1 VRGGGHC
8 PGDDPRVRPDADTVA
23 STNEL
28 SGVVHGPA
36 IQARTILGGVHF
48 GSAPPAPAQVPV
60 PAQLPPA
67 PAYFT
72 GRVTELAMLR
82 GTADDYDPVR
92 RLALIVLFGTAGSGK
107 TSLASHWLHQ
117 IDGDGV
123 LFADLGGHA
132 PDSAAPPGDVLT
144 AFLLALGTSPDRIPL
159 ELAEQAK
166 FYRSLTSG
174 RRLLILLDDAATAA
188 QVRALLPGPGPGY
201 TAGQPGLPT
210 LVVVTTRWRLTGL
223 AMDGARFVDVGPLDD
238 DSCIGLLSQMVGT
251 ERAATEADAI
261 RTVVRLCAG
270 LPLAVRVAGARLA
283 SHARWPVGRVAAELA
298 SEQDRLTALSITE
311 DLSVRA
317 AFDVSYQALRSATAR
332 VYGLLALIPA
342 PDFGADLAAATAGLT
357 RGQATGLLD
366 ELASA
371 SLLEE
376 TAEGRFRFHDLV
388 KLHARER
395 AEGETTTEV
404 TNAIAR
410 AVSWYL
416 AQAVAADVV
425 IIPGRW
431 RLNPM
436 YEHKRAAQSAFAGPQ
451 EALQWLESELA
462 GLIAAVR
469 QAHDHSLHQL
479 TWQLCE
485 ALWGLFSYHK
495 YFRYWIQVHLLGIAS
510 ARACGDPAAE
520 ARMRVQL
527 GLAYLNLGR
536 QELAREEF
544 VSALRLD
551 RGAGHRIGEATA
563 LENIG
568 LADLSLGRPEQA
580 LDSFRHA
587 RAIFQEARAARGV
600 MGMTRHIGEAYRDAG
615 RHELAV
621 DQLLIARGMAAA
633 LPDPYNEARSL
644 TSLGQTH
651 LKAGRPDEAVG
662 VLREALTIMVQ
673 LGGRYEQARIHVT
686 LAEALQSLNRHGQA
700 REQLTAALAIYSA
713 IDAPEAGAI
722 SRRIGESGN
731 SQTSQ

>member
-1 VRGGGHC
+1 ML
-8 PGDDPRVRPDADTVA
+8 PAESA
-23 STNEL
+23 SSNEL

-36 IQARTILGGVHF
+36 VQAKSILGGVHF
-48 GSAPPAPAQVPV
+48 SIAPPASAPIPT

-67 PAYFT
+67 TAYFT
-72 GRVTELAMLR
+72 GRSRELAMLQR
-82 GTADDYDPVR
+82 AAADYDPVR
-92 RLALIVLFGTAGSGK
+92 RLAVIVLYGTAGSGK

-117 IDGDGV
+117 ISGDGV
-123 LFADLGGHA
+123 LYADLRGHVL
-132 PDSAAPPGDVLT
+132 DSAVPPGDVLT
-144 AFLLALGTSPDRIPL
+144 AFSLALGTSADRIPL

-174 RRLLILLDDAATAA
+174 RRMLVLLDNAATAA
-188 QVRALLPGPGPGY
+188 QVRALLPGPGPEPS
-201 TAGQPGLPT
+201 AGQPGLPT
-210 LVVVTTRWRLTGL
+210 LVLVTTRWRLTGL
-223 AMDGARFVDVGPLDD
+223 AMDGAWFIEMGALDA
-238 DSCIGLLSQMVGT
+238 SSGIELLGRMVGA
-251 ERAATEADAI
+251 ERAAAETDAI

-270 LPLAVRVAGARLA
+270 LPLAVCVAGARLA
-283 SHARWPVGRVAAELA
+283 SHARWPVRRLAGELA

-317 AFDVSYQALRSATAR
+317 AFDVSYRALPSAAAR
-332 VYGLLALIPA
+332 LYCLLSLIPA
-342 PDFGADLAAATAGLT
+342 PDFGEDLAAATAGLT

-376 TAEGRFRFHDLV
+376 TAGGRFRFHDLV

-395 AEGETTTEV
+395 AESETATELTGAV
-404 TNAIAR
+404 GR
-410 AVSWYL
+410 MVSWYL
-416 AQAVAADVV
+416 TQAIAADVV
-425 IIPGRW
+425 IVPGRW

-436 YEHKRAAQSAFAGPQ
+436 YEQVRAVPSAFAGPQ
-451 EALQWLESELA
+451 EALQWLETELA
-462 GLIAAVR
+462 GLIAAV
-469 QAHDHSLHQL
+469 QEAHDNGLHEL

-510 ARACGDPAAE
+510 AQVCGDQAAE

-536 QELAREEF
+536 QELARGEF
-544 VSALRLD
+544 VSALALD
-551 RGAGHRIGEATA
+551 RDAGHRIGEATA

-568 LADLSLGRPEQA
+568 LADLSLDQPELA
-580 LDSFRHA
+580 VDSFLRA
-587 RAIFQEARAARGV
+587 REIFREARVPRGV

-615 RHELAV
+615 RHKQAV
-621 DQLLIARGMAAA
+621 EQLLMARRMAVA

-644 TSLGQTH
+644 TSLGQAY
-651 LKAGRPDEAVG
+651 LKAGRPDLAVS
-662 VLREALTIMVQ
+662 VLREALTVMEH

-686 LAEALQSLNRHGQA
+686 LADALDSLNRHGQA

-713 IDAPEAGAI
+713 IDAPETDGIA
-722 SRRIGESGN
+722 RRLGEPGV
-731 SQTSQ
+731 SQTS

>member
-1 VRGGGHC
+1 MRGGGHC
-8 PGDDPRVRPDADTVA
+8 PDDDPRARPDAA
-23 STNEL
+23 NNEL

-36 IQARTILGGVHF
+36 VQARTILGGVHF
-48 GSAPPAPAQVPV
+48 GVAPPASAPIPA

-67 PAYFT
+67 TAYFT
-72 GRVTELAMLR
+72 GRARELAMLR
-82 GTADDYDPVR
+82 RAAADYDPVR
-92 RLALIVLFGTAGSGK
+92 RLTVIVLYGTAGSGK

-117 IDGDGV
+117 ISGDGV
-123 LFADLGGHA
+123 LYSDLHGHVL
-132 PDSAAPPGDVLT
+132 DSAVAPGDALT
-144 AFLLALGTSPDRIPL
+144 AFSLALGTPADRIPL

-174 RRLLILLDDAATAA
+174 RRMLVLLDNAATAA
-188 QVRALLPGPGPGY
+188 QVRALLPGPGPEPS
-201 TAGQPGLPT
+201 ARQPGLPT
-210 LVVVTTRWRLTGL
+210 LVLVTTRWRLAGL
-223 AMDGARFVDVGPLDD
+223 AIDGARFIKVGALDVSSG
-238 DSCIGLLSQMVGT
+238 IELLGRMLGA
-251 ERAATEADAI
+251 ERAAAEADAI

-270 LPLAVRVAGARLA
+270 LPLAVCVAGARLA
-283 SHARWPVGRVAAELA
+283 SHAHWPVSRVATELA
-298 SEQDRLTALSITE
+298 SEQNRLTALSITE

-317 AFDVSYQALRSATAR
+317 AFDVSYQALRSSTAR
-332 VYGLLALIPA
+332 LYCLLALIPA
-342 PDFGADLAAATAGLT
+342 PDFGEDLAAETAGLT
-357 RGQATGLLD
+357 RGQAGGLLD

-376 TAEGRFRFHDLV
+376 TAEDRFRFHDLV

-395 AEGETTTEV
+395 AEGEATTEL
-404 TNAIAR
+404 THAIAR
-410 AVSWYL
+410 VVSWYL
-416 AQAVAADVV
+416 AHAVAADVV

-436 YEHKRAAQSAFAGPQ
+436 YQQTRAVPSVFAGPQ

-469 QAHDHSLHQL
+469 QAHDHSLHEL

-510 ARACGDPAAE
+510 AQACGNPAAE
-520 ARMRVQL
+520 ARMHVQL

-536 QELAREEF
+536 QEPAREEF
-544 VSALRLD
+544 ISALGLD

-568 LADLSLGRPEQA
+568 LADLSLGRPEHA

-587 RAIFQEARAARGV
+587 RAIFEEIHAARGV

-615 RHELAV
+615 QHELAV
-621 DQLLIARGMAAA
+621 EQLLIARRMAAA

-644 TSLGQTH
+644 TSLGQTY
-651 LKAGRPDEAVG
+651 LKAGRPDQAVD
-662 VLREALTIMVQ
+662 VLREALAIMEH
-673 LGGRYEQARIHVT
+673 LGGRYEQPRIHVT
-686 LAEALQSLNRHGQA
+686 LADALHSLNRYGQA

-713 IDAPEAGAI
+713 IDAPEADAI
-722 SRRIGESGN
+722 SRRLAEPG
-731 SQTSQ
+731 TSETS